1 MANLIYN
8 VFYVFFVVLE
18 MILFLYILTSW
29 FRISGKIK
37 NILFT
42 LIEPVLTP
50 VRYLLKHS
58 IFNSPA
64 ADLSPIISFIIIVFL
79 QDFFYTLK

>member
-1 MANLIYN
+1 MTSLIN
-8 VFYVFFVVLE
+8 NAFYVFFVVLE
-18 MILFLYILTSW
+18 IILFLYILTSW
-29 FRISGKIK
+29 FRMNGKIK

-50 VRYLLKHS
+50 VRYMLKHS
-58 IFNSPA
+58 IFNSPT

-79 QDFFYTLK
+79 QDFFSR

>member
-1 MANLIYN
+1 MTSLIYN
-8 VFYVFFVVLE
+8 AFYVFFVVLE
-18 MILFLYILTSW
+18 IILFLYILTSW
-29 FRISGKIK
+29 FRISGKVK

-79 QDFFYTLK
+79 QQLFSQ

>member
-1 MANLIYN
+1 MTSLIFN

-18 MILFLYILTSW
+18 IILFLYIFTSW
-29 FRISGKIK
+29 LRISGRIK
-37 NILFT
+37 NILLT

-79 QDFFYTLK
+79 QDFFYKLR

>member
-1 MANLIYN
+1 MASLIYN
-8 VFYVFFVVLE
+8 AFYVFFVVLE
-18 MILFLYILTSW
+18 IILFLYILTSW
-29 FRISGKIK
+29 FRISGKVK

-79 QDFFYTLK
+79 QQLFSQ

>member
-1 MANLIYN
+1 MASLIYN

-18 MILFLYILTSW
+18 IILFLYILTSW
-29 FRISGKIK
+29 FRINGKIK

-42 LIEPVLTP
+42 LIEPVITP
-50 VRYLLKHS
+50 VKYLLKHS

-64 ADLSPIISFIIIVFL
+64 ADLSPIISFIIIIFL
-79 QDFFYTLK
+79 QNFFFTLK

>member
-1 MANLIYN
+1 MASLIYN
-8 VFYVFFVVLE
+8 ALYVFFVVLE
-18 MILFLYILTSW
+18 IILFLYILTSW

-79 QDFFYTLK
+79 QEFFSH

>member
-1 MANLIYN
+1 MTILIN
-8 VFYVFFVVLE
+8 NAFYVFFVVLE
-18 MILFLYILTSW
+18 IILFLYILTSW
-29 FRISGKIK
+29 FRMNGKIK

-50 VRYLLKHS
+50 VRYMLKHS
-58 IFNSPA
+58 IFNSPT

-79 QDFFYTLK
+79 QDFFSR

>member
-1 MANLIYN
+1 MTSLIFN
-8 VFYVFFVVLE
+8 AFYVFFVVLE
-18 MILFLYILTSW
+18 IILFLYIFTSW
-29 FRISGKIK
+29 LRISGKIK
-37 NILFT
+37 NILLI

-79 QDFFYTLK
+79 QNFFSKLR